1 MTFRDSVLNLFPAV
15 LSGVSEASK
24 LLFAVKNVAK
34 FFLQK
39 DGNRSAVLRDNTY
52 EQVVYGSLV
61 GVSTSRHT
69 GLVWRAGTVKGWIIL
84 LRWTNLF
91 VSNYSDHW
99 QTNGM
104 ESSQLISDVAVG
116 FQLYTLALPH
126 QQNVWLS
133 DNIKII
139 YQVTRAGSSFVL
151 IITAGSPTS
160 VLSYGDIFV
169 DSSLQFC

>member
-39 DGNRSAVLRDNTY
+39 DGNRSGVLRDNTY

-69 GLVWRAGTVKGWIIL
+69 GLV
-84 LRWTNLF
+84 
-91 VSNYSDHW
+91 
-99 QTNGM
+99 
-104 ESSQLISDVAVG
+104 
-116 FQLYTLALPH
+116 
-126 QQNVWLS
+126 
-133 DNIKII
+133 
-139 YQVTRAGSSFVL
+139 
-151 IITAGSPTS
+151 
-160 VLSYGDIFV
+160 
-169 DSSLQFC
+169 